1 MENSNSPM
9 SKRWGFFLA
18 PPLSADSMG
27 EHFYSDSLKIY
38 HQIQSKF

>member
-18 PPLSADSMG
+18 PPLSAASMG